1 MLCILMLLRSELGLE
16 ARDANSFKEQNKF
29 NLSKIHHLGA
39 FVRLTLQQKEN
50 QSIDYTFE

>member
-16 ARDANSFKEQNKF
+16 ARDANRFKEQNKF